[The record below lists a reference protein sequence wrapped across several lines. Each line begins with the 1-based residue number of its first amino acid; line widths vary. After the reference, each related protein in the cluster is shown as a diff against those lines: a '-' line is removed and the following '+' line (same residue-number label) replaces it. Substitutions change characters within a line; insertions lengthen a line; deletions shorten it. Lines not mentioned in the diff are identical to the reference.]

1 MHWHALSDRGGE
13 PLVRVLLRVL
23 PLLVFVVVAAGGVC
37 CGWWSWWVVSM
48 PLLLLLLVFLV
59 LQALVCRAP
68 TTGRTLCS
76 KTSPP

>member
-1 MHWHALSDRGGE
+1 MW
-13 PLVRVLLRVL
+13 VLLRVL

-68 TTGRTLCS
+68 TTGRAFCFE
-76 KTSPP
+76 TSTPQQNTIYGCLV

>member
-1 MHWHALSDRGGE
+1 MHWHALSGRGGE
-13 PLVRVLLRVL
+13 PLVWVLLRVL

-48 PLLLLLLVFLV
+48 PLLLLLLVILV

-68 TTGRTLCS
+68 TTGRGL
-76 KTSPP
+76 